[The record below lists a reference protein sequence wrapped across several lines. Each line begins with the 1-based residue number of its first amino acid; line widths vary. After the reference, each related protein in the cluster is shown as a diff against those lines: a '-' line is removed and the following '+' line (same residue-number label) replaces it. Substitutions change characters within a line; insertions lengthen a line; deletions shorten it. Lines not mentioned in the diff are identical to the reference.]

1 MSLDGVPLI
10 ISGMA
15 SSSLGML
22 ELPYKEFPFSADGS
36 DLRTEAIG
44 ASAAFKHD
52 VLLISGACT
61 RIDVMRGEETQ
72 LVGCA
77 PGAGHGSGN
86 PGPGGE
92 QVYIFPGTHSK
103 HVLVREGRAVSLKT
117 FMTGE
122 FFDLLST
129 KSILAGD
136 VAVPGAGG
144 RGEGGQRGEMSEEG
158 KVSEQR
164 GTDTPAEAL
173 RVGGKEVLLTGD
185 RLSRFE
191 EGVRSGV
198 ENNLLHGSFLV
209 RTNRLLRGM
218 SKEDNYYYLSGLL
231 IGAELKELA
240 GIGMSLTIVGSGLQQ
255 EYYKAALRQLGMR
268 EVRVLD
274 GGEAVLRGQRGEDC
288 GRKRRYGLMF
298 KDRPQDND
306 DHRHQEHK
314 YGDAVDAMHIFDPS
328 APRSI
333 RVFFLNVEI
342 FRYLSPYS
350 HTVKIIIP
358 QILEINRRCHSPEI

>member
-1 MSLDGVPLI
+1 MEKFISCDWGTTSFRMRVVNSSDLSILAARETGQGIAATHTLWAAQPLQGSDRLHFYQTVLLKAIQHIERELDMSLDEVPLV

-22 ELPYKEFPFSADGS
+22 ELPYKEFPFLTNGS
-36 DLRTEAIG
+36 DLRVETLG
-44 ASAAFKHD
+44 ASAGFKHD

-72 LVGCA
+72 LAGCE
-77 PGAGHGSGN
+77 AGGGRDSGN
-86 PGPGGE
+86 SEQGGE
-92 QVYIFPGTHSK
+92 HIYIFPGTHSK

-122 FFDLLST
+122 FFELLST

-136 VAVPGAGG
+136 VGEPGAGEWG
-144 RGEGGQRGEMSEEG
+144 
-158 KVSEQR
+158 
-164 GTDTPAEAL
+164 
-173 RVGGKEVLLTGD
+173 GD

-198 ENNLLHGSFLV
+198 DNNLLHGSFLV
-209 RTNRLLRGM
+209 RTNRLLRSM

-240 GIGMSLTIVGSGLQQ
+240 GIGVPLTIVGSGLQQ

-268 EVRVLD
+268 EVRLQD
-274 GGEAVLRGQRGEDC
+274 AGEAVLRGQRRIAGW
-288 GRKRRYGLMF
+288 
-298 KDRPQDND
+298 
-306 DHRHQEHK
+306 
-314 YGDAVDAMHIFDPS
+314 
-328 APRSI
+328 
-333 RVFFLNVEI
+333 
-342 FRYLSPYS
+342 
-350 HTVKIIIP
+350 
-358 QILEINRRCHSPEI
+358 